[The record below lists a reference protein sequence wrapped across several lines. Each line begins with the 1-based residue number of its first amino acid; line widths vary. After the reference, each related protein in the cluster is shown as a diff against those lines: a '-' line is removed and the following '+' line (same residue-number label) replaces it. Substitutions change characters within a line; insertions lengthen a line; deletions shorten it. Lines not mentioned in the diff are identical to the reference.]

1 MSGCSIFKLFGP
13 FDIQK
18 VFGLL
23 DIQSFRAARYSNFS
37 GRSTFKVCGLMQSVR
52 AARYSTFSG
61 WSIFKVFGLLDVL
74 TFRAAWYPKLKVVR
88 CSNFSRLPVDIQS
101 FRAARYS
108 NFRGCSVFEIFGPLE
123 IQTFRAARYSKLPG
137 CSIFK
142 LFGPLDIQSFRAAR
156 CSNVSARSIFK
167 VFGMLDIQHFG
178 AGRNP
183 AGARFARSGG
193 QPV

>member
-1 MSGCSIFKLFGP
+1 MLDILTFRHARYSNLKGCPIFEHCRADRHWKLSGCSIFKLFGP
-13 FDIQK
+13 FDIQI

-61 WSIFKVFGLLDVL
+61 CSIFKVFGLLDVL
-74 TFRAAWYPKLKVVR
+74 TFRAAWYPKLKAVR

-108 NFRGCSVFEIFGPLE
+108 NFRGCSVFEILC
-123 IQTFRAARYSKLPG
+123 AS
-137 CSIFK
+137 
-142 LFGPLDIQSFRAAR
+142 
-156 CSNVSARSIFK
+156 
-167 VFGMLDIQHFG
+167 
-178 AGRNP
+178 RNP
-183 AGARFARSGG
+183 TSPSQTRF
-193 QPV
+193 